1 MSTGARS
8 ILPLTGVARA
18 ALIAICVVVTGVSA
32 GSANLSGQ
40 SFEGSTASTA
50 AGLFLGAY
58 SGAVFGMLGTMS
70 PCNRTIQ
77 GGRCT
82 GSGASAGGAIALAMG
97 GLIGAQNPGDL
108 NGRFRSAGY
117 GTLVGAVV
125 GVGLRRGVRQYG
137 WADVGAVAAVGGAI
151 GAAPRGALIGA
162 GVGLAAGA
170 IVWLTLPQGGLPNIV
185 MLTLGGLAIGGLYD
199 WADGAANANRLADPI
214 PGPAFSIP
222 IG

>member
-1 MSTGARS
+1 MR
-8 ILPLTGVARA
+8 
-18 ALIAICVVVTGVSA
+18 IAMVIAFVGVSA
-32 GSANLSGQ
+32 GSTSLSGQ
-40 SFEGSTASTA
+40 SFQGSTASTA
-50 AGLFLGAY
+50 AGLFMGAY

-70 PCNRTIQ
+70 PCNRTTQ

-97 GLIGAQNPGDL
+97 GLIGAQNPDDL

-125 GVGLRRGVRQYG
+125 GVGLRSGIRQYG
-137 WADVGAVAAVGGAI
+137 WADAAAVAAVGGAI

-170 IVWLTLPQGGLPNIV
+170 VVWLTLPQGGLPNIV

-199 WADGAANANRLADPI
+199 WANGAANANRFMESI
-214 PGPAFSIP
+214 PGPSFSIP